1 MSENWRVE
9 YEQAV
14 AERNKLIAEV
24 ERLKAEN
31 KRLVQEIYVLKG
43 LVENANEKTAS
54 ERMAKTLALSENVAL
69 QEGAANMGRINCE
82 RHAEITVLKEQLAAK
97 DAEIDALTKALDEAT
112 SRRVTI
118 DKATDAYVRKHGNFT
133 VVHDYERLSPA
144 SRALCE
150 RLFGGGK

>member
-24 ERLKAEN
+24 DRLKAEN

-97 DAEIDALTKALDEAT
+97 DAEIAALTKALDHAT
-112 SRRVTI
+112 TEQMPIFKNINGKTERYNKPRRV
-118 DKATDAYVRKHGNFT
+118 YF
-133 VVHDYERLSPA
+133 RLDHEDI
-144 SRALCE
+144 ALCE